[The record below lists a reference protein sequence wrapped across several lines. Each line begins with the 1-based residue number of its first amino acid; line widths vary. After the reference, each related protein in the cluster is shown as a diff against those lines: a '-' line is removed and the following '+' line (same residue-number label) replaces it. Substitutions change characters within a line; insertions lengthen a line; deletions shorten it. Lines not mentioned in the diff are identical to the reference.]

1 MVSGV
6 AGEPG
11 ATFFSLT
18 PDRVLDAVEVGGLRC
33 TGRCLPLRAFENR
46 VYEVELEDE
55 RRLVVKF
62 YRPGRWPR
70 ETILDEHAFLADLT
84 AAEVPAVAPID
95 LGTGTTLSEIG
106 GIYYAA
112 FPKVRGRSLD
122 ELDTEN
128 RRRIGRTI
136 GRMHA
141 VGASRDAP
149 HRPRQDVKRYI
160 SEPLEVLLAGSFIP
174 EGLASRYRDVAVR
187 IGEVAAKMLATAR
200 VQRIHGDLHWGN
212 ILWTPDPLLV
222 DFDDC
227 LVGPPVQDI
236 WLLARGK
243 SDEARKLREDLLEG
257 YELFREFDRS
267 SLALCEPLR
276 AMRIIYMGS
285 DVHDLP
291 RARHRVLRSGEHFEP
306 SLLPVSIDV
315 QLRLFFR
322 QHAVQEHFCG
332 AIARPHER
340 TRRDEAETHDARGRS
355 RPSPR
360 IPGDLPGRRRISWGA
375 RSRLA
380 LGAFDSDPPR
390 VSSVREFETR
400 APAEGRQVPAGRPR
414 PSGHRHADRA
424 REQRG

>member
-1 MVSGV
+1 MSSRGECFLTARYGISV
-6 AGEPG
+6 AGPPG

-62 YRPGRWPR
+62 YRPGRWSR
-70 ETILDEHAFLADLT
+70 ETILDEHAFLSDLA

-95 LGTGTTLSEIG
+95 IGTGVTLSEIE
-106 GIYYAA
+106 GIFYAV

-122 ELDTEN
+122 ELDAEN

-149 HRPRQDVKRYI
+149 HRPRVDVKRYVF
-160 SEPLEVLLAGSFIP
+160 EPLEVLMAGGFIP
-174 EGLASRYRDVAVR
+174 EGLAPRYRDVATR
-187 IGEVAAKMLATAR
+187 IGEAAAKMLTTAR

-227 LVGPPVQDI
+227 VVGPPVQDI
-236 WLLARGK
+236 WLLARGH
-243 SDEARKLREDLLEG
+243 SEEARKLREDLIEG
-257 YELFREFDRS
+257 YELFREFDRA

-276 AMRIIYMGS
+276 AMRIVYM
-285 DVHDLP
+285 
-291 RARHRVLRSGEHFEP
+291 SGW
-306 SLLPVSIDV
+306 
-315 QLRLFFR
+315 
-322 QHAVQEHFCG
+322 
-332 AIARPHER
+332 IARRWADPSFPPAFPMFKNHNYWNQEY
-340 TRRDEAETHDARGRS
+340 EELVQIAETLS
-355 RPSPR
+355 
-360 IPGDLPGRRRISWGA
+360 
-375 RSRLA
+375 
-380 LGAFDSDPPR
+380 
-390 VSSVREFETR
+390 
-400 APAEGRQVPAGRPR
+400 
-414 PSGHRHADRA
+414 
-424 REQRG
+424 

>member
-11 ATFFSLT
+11 ATFFALT

-62 YRPGRWPR
+62 YRPGRWSR

-95 LGTGTTLSEIG
+95 IGTGATLSEIE

-122 ELDTEN
+122 ELDVEN

-149 HRPRQDVKRYI
+149 QRPRLEVKRYI
-160 SEPLEVLLAGSFIP
+160 FEPLEVLMAGRFIP
-174 EGLASRYRDVAVR
+174 EGLAPRYRDVAVR
-187 IGEVAAKMLATAR
+187 IAEAAAKILATAR

-227 LVGPPVQDI
+227 LVGPPVQDL
-236 WLLARGK
+236 WLLARGN
-243 SDEARKLREDLLEG
+243 SEEARKLREDLLEG

-267 SLALCEPLR
+267 TLALCEPLR
-276 AMRIIYMGS
+276 AMRIVYM
-285 DVHDLP
+285 
-291 RARHRVLRSGEHFEP
+291 SGW
-306 SLLPVSIDV
+306 
-315 QLRLFFR
+315 
-322 QHAVQEHFCG
+322 
-332 AIARPHER
+332 IARRWDDPSFPPAFPMFRNHNYWNQEY
-340 TRRDEAETHDARGRS
+340 EELVQIAET
-355 RPSPR
+355 
-360 IPGDLPGRRRISWGA
+360 L
-375 RSRLA
+375 
-380 LGAFDSDPPR
+380 
-390 VSSVREFETR
+390 
-400 APAEGRQVPAGRPR
+400 
-414 PSGHRHADRA
+414 
-424 REQRG
+424 